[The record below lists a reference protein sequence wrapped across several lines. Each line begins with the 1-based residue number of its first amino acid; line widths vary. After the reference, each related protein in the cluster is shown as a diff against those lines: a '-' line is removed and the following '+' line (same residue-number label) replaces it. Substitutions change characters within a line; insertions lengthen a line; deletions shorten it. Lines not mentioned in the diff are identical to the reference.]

1 MNSFLRPE
9 AVATLHR
16 WREVIAAA
24 GLGLLGLW
32 FLGQR
37 GFLMGALGM
46 VLIGAGLGLGWVALR
61 RLRFAR
67 PVDAPGI
74 VEVLEGQVSYMGPQ
88 DGGWVAL
95 SELDRVMLIGP
106 AGARHWRL
114 TQADGQSL
122 DLPTRAAGADR
133 LFDVFGGLPGFDM
146 AGALSALDSRQPV
159 DRVLWSRRK
168 PTAIP
173 RR

>member
-1 MNSFLRPE
+1 MNFLRPE

-16 WREVIAAA
+16 FREVIAAA
-24 GLGLLGLW
+24 VLVLAGAW
-32 FLGQR
+32 FAGQR

-46 VLIGAGLGLGWVALR
+46 ALIGAGLGLGWIAWR

-67 PVDAPGI
+67 PVTAPGI

-106 AGARHWRL
+106 VEARHWRL
-114 TQADGQSL
+114 IQADGQSV
-122 DLPTRAAGADR
+122 DLPTRAAGAER
-133 LFDVFGGLPGFDM
+133 LFDVFAGLPGFDM
-146 AGALSALDSRQPV
+146 AGALAALDSRQPV

-168 PTAIP
+168 PTALP
-173 RR
+173 RG

>member
-1 MNSFLRPE
+1 MSFLRPE
-9 AVATLHR
+9 AMAALYR

-24 GLGLLGLW
+24 GVVMAGLW
-32 FLGQR
+32 FVGQR

-46 VLIGAGLGLGWVALR
+46 ALIGAGLGLGWVALR

-74 VEVLEGQVSYMGPQ
+74 VEVLEGQVSYMGPEA
-88 DGGWVAL
+88 GGWVAL
-95 SELDRVMLIGP
+95 SELERVVLTGP
-106 AGARHWRL
+106 AGARVWRL
-114 TQADGQSL
+114 IQADGQGV

-133 LFDVFGGLPGFDM
+133 LFDVFAGLPGFDM
-146 AGALSALDSRQPV
+146 AGALAALDSPQPV
-159 DRVLWSRRK
+159 DRVLWSRTR
-168 PTAIP
+168 PTALP